1 MFIFTEAYIFFSYLK
16 VKLLLMDELQ
26 PTPTPVQASAPIP
39 GIFGTKIPA
48 SVAFGIGVLLFF
60 MPFIDIKCNNMTLQT
75 VTGAQLA
82 TGFEIKGPGSDNSL
96 VGSFEKMDT
105 DDNKI
110 NRRGEKREATL
121 FAMAALGLGIIGLV
135 LSFLDKKG
143 GLTGGVITGI
153 LGVAAL
159 IATLIDIKRKV
170 KMDMPELGNKTRS
183 TGATD
188 FDKLGDSM
196 YIAVDFTPW
205 FYIAVIAF
213 AAGAWFCY
221 KRMQLSKAQ

>member
-1 MFIFTEAYIFFSYLK
+1 MEERQL
-16 VKLLLMDELQ
+16 
-26 PTPTPVQASAPIP
+26 TPAPAPASTSLP

-82 TGFEIKGPGSDNSL
+82 TGFKIKGPGSDNSL

-105 DDNKI
+105 DNNQV
-110 NRRGEKREATL
+110 NRKGEKREANM
-121 FAMAALGLGIIGLV
+121 FALAALGLGVIGLV
-135 LSFLDKKG
+135 LSLLDKKG

-153 LGVAAL
+153 LGVVAL
-159 IATLIDIKRKV
+159 IATLVDVKRKV
-170 KMDMPELGNKTRS
+170 KMDMPELGNRTRS
-183 TGATD
+183 SGATD

-213 AAGAWFCY
+213 AAGAFFCY
-221 KRMQLSKAQ
+221 KRMQASKV

>member
-1 MFIFTEAYIFFSYLK
+1 MFAL
-16 VKLLLMDELQ
+16 
-26 PTPTPVQASAPIP
+26 
-39 GIFGTKIPA
+39 
-48 SVAFGIGVLLFF
+48 
-60 MPFIDIKCNNMTLQT
+60 
-75 VTGAQLA
+75 
-82 TGFEIKGPGSDNSL
+82 
-96 VGSFEKMDT
+96 
-105 DDNKI
+105 
-110 NRRGEKREATL
+110 
-121 FAMAALGLGIIGLV
+121 AALGLGVIGLV
-135 LSFLDKKG
+135 LSLLDTKG

-153 LGVAAL
+153 LGVVAL

-213 AAGAWFCY
+213 AAGAFFCY
-221 KRMQLSKAQ
+221 KRVQISKV

>member
-1 MFIFTEAYIFFSYLK
+1 
-16 VKLLLMDELQ
+16 MDELQ
-26 PTPTPVQASAPIP
+26 PIPAPVPASTPLP

-82 TGFEIKGPGSDNSL
+82 TGFEVKGPGSDNSL
-96 VGSFEKMDT
+96 VGSFEKMDN

-110 NRRGEKREATL
+110 NRRGEKKDANM
-121 FAMAALGLGIIGLV
+121 FALAALGLGIIGLV
-135 LSFLDKKG
+135 LSLLDKRG
-143 GLTGGVITGI
+143 GLTGGVIMGI
-153 LGVAAL
+153 LGVVAL
-159 IATLIDIKRKV
+159 MATLIDVKRKV
-170 KMDMPELGNKTRS
+170 KMDMPELGNRTSS
-183 TGATD
+183 TGTSD

-221 KRMQLSKAQ
+221 KRMQASKI

>member
-1 MFIFTEAYIFFSYLK
+1 
-16 VKLLLMDELQ
+16 MDELQ
-26 PTPTPVQASAPIP
+26 PTPAPAPASTPLP

-60 MPFIDIKCNNMTLQT
+60 MPFIDIKCNDMTLQT

-96 VGSFEKMDT
+96 VGNLEKMDT
-105 DDNKI
+105 DDNKM
-110 NRRGEKREATL
+110 NRKGEKKEANI
-121 FAMAALGLGIIGLV
+121 FALVALGLGVIGLV
-135 LSFLDKKG
+135 LSLIDKKG
-143 GLTGGVITGI
+143 GMNGGVITGI
-153 LGVAAL
+153 LGVMAL
-159 IATLIDIKRKV
+159 IATLIDVKRKV

-183 TGATD
+183 TGTTD

-213 AAGAWFCY
+213 AAGAFFCY
-221 KRMQLSKAQ
+221 KRMQISRV